1 MVIHDQE
8 KEQVWV
14 AQRVAAHKEKEHK
27 RDKKKSLSVLGVQCL
42 ACGVILA
49 LALLLKTLSPNVY
62 THAQTLFRNYLS
74 SNELLTSLALWWDRD
89 VEEEIEEAEDVKRDN
104 FTSENASNQGDLSGI
119 TTVCLRVSQPAV
131 APVAHG
137 VLTSPYGYRSH
148 PTTGETKFHRGVDIA
163 AEEGTPI
170 RSMYFGRVIDAGE
183 DDSLGCYVRL
193 DHGDGVE
200 VLYAHCSQVI
210 VAADTVVK
218 AGETVALVGSTGDS
232 TGPHVHIQ
240 VSADGTVYNP
250 TEMLVTQRYA

>member
-14 AQRVAAHKEKEHK
+14 AQRVAAEKEKEHK
-27 RDKKKSLSVLGVQCL
+27 REKKPPLSVLGVQCL
-42 ACGVILA
+42 ACGVILL

-62 THAQTLFRNYLS
+62 THAQALFRNYLS
-74 SNELLTSLALWWDRD
+74 SNEVLTSLALWWDRD
-89 VEEEIEEAEDVKRDN
+89 VEEEIGGTEDVKEDD
-104 FTSENASNQGDLSGI
+104 FTYGNAPNQGELSGI

-137 VLTSPYGYRSH
+137 VLTSPYGYRTH
-148 PTTGETKFHRGVDIA
+148 PTTGETEFHRGVDIA
-163 AEEGTPI
+163 AEAGTPI
-170 RSMYFGRVIDAGE
+170 RSMFFGRVIDTGE
-183 DDSLGCYVRL
+183 DASLGCYVRL
-193 DHGDGVE
+193 EHGDGVE

-240 VSADGTVYNP
+240 VSADGMVYNP
-250 TEMLVTQRYA
+250 TEMLMAQRYA